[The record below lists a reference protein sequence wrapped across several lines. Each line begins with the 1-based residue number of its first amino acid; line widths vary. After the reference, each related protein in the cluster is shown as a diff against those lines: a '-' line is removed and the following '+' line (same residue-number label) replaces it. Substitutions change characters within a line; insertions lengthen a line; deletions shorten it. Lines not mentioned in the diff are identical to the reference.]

1 MGVSIQKVAEEKLH
15 KQKKTKC
22 RLATATIEAY
32 IDERLCEE
40 AIKYPNLSYCSMEE
54 YKDVYIGFN
63 S

>member
-1 MGVSIQKVAEEKLH
+1 MGVSIQKVTEEKLH
-15 KQKKTKC
+15 KQNKPKC
-22 RLATATIEAY
+22 RLATATI
-32 IDERLCEE
+32 ERLCEE